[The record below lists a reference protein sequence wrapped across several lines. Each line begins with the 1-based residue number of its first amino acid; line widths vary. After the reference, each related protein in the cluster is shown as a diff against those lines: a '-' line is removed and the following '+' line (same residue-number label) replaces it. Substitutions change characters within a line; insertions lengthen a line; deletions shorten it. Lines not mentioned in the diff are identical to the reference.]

1 MHQARFDQSQ
11 DRGTNITIHEQL
23 TEPGDNMV
31 KLLVSRQGRT
41 MVKMK
46 NFGLRKMR
54 GWISMW

>member
-1 MHQARFDQSQ
+1 MHQARSDQSQ

-23 TEPGDNMV
+23 TEPGENMV

-54 GWISMW
+54 G